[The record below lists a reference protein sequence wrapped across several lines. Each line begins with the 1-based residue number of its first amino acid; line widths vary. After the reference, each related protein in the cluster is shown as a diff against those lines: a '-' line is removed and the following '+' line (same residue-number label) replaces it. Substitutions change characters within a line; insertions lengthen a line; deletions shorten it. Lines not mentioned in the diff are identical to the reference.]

1 MRKTNFP
8 APGKVVEI
16 NDLQMGGTCYSL
28 MKNGEGKLSIADLMY
43 LGMTTESEV
52 VTGKAGSIVVV
63 PSKTTGIYPSI
74 VSGLMIGPQ
83 VAMIPKMAVADEE
96 VVVAEKKKKKK
107 PAVKAVKELMM
118 SIGSDKEARVISS
131 KHITDQVMKLPVDF
145 LVQEGATNEL
155 ELLPEGRADLL
166 KVLMCDGVEVS
177 VMLAKSFIPKTTTRA
192 MFVLV
197 AKSREFNDGEAV
209 HLLSS
214 MPQAGT
220 PKDILKPDLLG
231 LEHGVNSL
239 WDLPWGDDREVV
251 TGMLLPMV
259 KFANDL
265 SNLITAQEFQKK
277 SMLRQFP
284 VELRK
289 VVNQLQNLYAKRKGS
304 DFSELLSCVK
314 VRMAYEDGAATPSGL
329 LLDEPHADEVEG
341 GEEDEADAG
350 HGRGKDGKKRFHPA
364 SGTEEEE
371 DLDPEYEPSGNG
383 KGGKGHRGGKGRRDG
398 KGKKAKGKKA
408 KGLAKVAK
416 GGSPRSGS
424 EYGSPSQLAGGS
436 KRARPSPAS
445 SSEYGKSKRSAV
457 PLDEFVD
464 GLIGSDE
471 DEEEEL
477 FHPGSGTEEED
488 DDDDDDSDRE

>member
-1 MRKTNFP
+1 MRKKNFP
-8 APGKVVEI
+8 TPPKVVEVE
-16 NDLQMGGTCYSL
+16 NLQMGGTCYSL

-74 VSGLMIGPQ
+74 VPGLMIGPQ

-96 VVVAEKKKKKK
+96 VAVAEKKKKKQ
-107 PAVKAVKELMM
+107 AVKAVKELMM

-145 LVQEGATNEL
+145 LVREGATNEL
-155 ELLPEGRADLL
+155 ELLSEGKADLL

-177 VMLAKSFIPKTTTRA
+177 VMLAKSFIPKNTSRA

-197 AKSREFNDGEAV
+197 AKSKKFNDGEAV

-214 MPQAGT
+214 MPQAGA

-231 LEHGVNSL
+231 VDHGVNSL
-239 WDLPWGDDREVV
+239 WDLPWGADREIV
-251 TGMLLPMV
+251 TGMLLPLV
-259 KFANDL
+259 KFASDL
-265 SNLITAQEFQKK
+265 SNVITAQEFQKK

-314 VRMAYEDGAATPSGL
+314 VRMAYEDGVATPSGL
-329 LLDEPHADEVEG
+329 LLDADEVEMVEG
-341 GEEDEADAG
+341 GEEDDADDGHG
-350 HGRGKDGKKRFHPA
+350 HGRGRGKGGKKRLL
-364 SGTEEEE
+364 GEE
-371 DLDPEYEPSGNG
+371 DLEDPEYEPS
-383 KGGKGHRGGKGRRDG
+383 D
-398 KGKKAKGKKA
+398 KGKKAKGRRGGKGKKG
-408 KGLAKVAK
+408 KEVAK
-416 GGSPRSGS
+416 GGSPRSGLRSGS
-424 EYGSPSQLAGGS
+424 EHGSPSQVGS

-445 SSEYGKSKRSAV
+445 SSKSGKSKRSAV
-457 PLDEFVD
+457 ALDDDED

-471 DEEEEL
+471 DDEEEL
-477 FHPGSGTEEED
+477 FHPEGTGSGSEEED
-488 DDDDDDSDRE
+488 NDDDDDDSDRE

>member
-1 MRKTNFP
+1 MRKMNFP

-96 VVVAEKKKKKK
+96 VAVAEKKKKKQ
-107 PAVKAVKELMM
+107 AVKAVKELMM

-145 LVQEGATNEL
+145 LVREGATNEL
-155 ELLPEGRADLL
+155 ELLSEGKADLL

-177 VMLAKSFIPKTTTRA
+177 VMLAKSFIPKSTSRA

-197 AKSREFNDGEAV
+197 AKSKKFNDGEAV

-214 MPQAGT
+214 MPQAGA

-231 LEHGVNSL
+231 LEHGVNAL
-239 WDLPWGDDREVV
+239 FDLPWGADRGVV
-251 TGMLLPMV
+251 TGMLGKMI
-259 KFANDL
+259 KFASDL

-284 VELRK
+284 AELCWVATR
-289 VVNQLQNLYAKRKGS
+289 LQNLYAKRKGS
-304 DFSELLSCVK
+304 EFSELLSRVK
-314 VRMAYEDGAATPSGL
+314 VRMAYEDGVATPSGL
-329 LLDEPHADEVEG
+329 LLDEPPADEVEG

-350 HGRGKDGKKRFHPA
+350 HGRGRGKGGKKRLMA
-364 SGTEEEE
+364 EE
-371 DLDPEYEPSGNG
+371 DLDPEYEPSGKG
-383 KGGKGHRGGKGRRDG
+383 KGGKGRRGG
-398 KGKKAKGKKA
+398 KGKKA

-416 GGSPRSGS
+416 GGSPRSGLRSGS
-424 EYGSPSQLAGGS
+424 EHGSPSQVGS

-445 SSEYGKSKRSAV
+445 SSKSGKSKHSAV
-457 PLDEFVD
+457 ALEDVEDDLV
-464 GLIGSDE
+464 GSDE

-477 FHPGSGTEEED
+477 FHPEGTGSGSEED
-488 DDDDDDSDRE
+488 DDDDDDDGSDRE